1 MTRAG
6 WSQSRRGSD
15 LASTGYPKPHLPK
28 IRCTHGCNRRSILNP
43 NSTARASPLLLLG
56 AFALS
61 MLCVGFP
68 RLFSRPVGRSEAPIG
83 PLRSL
88 LVRLDGAGSGTRAAA
103 GRRWPR
109 GALEE
114 VGVSKQATSEEVDTA
129 KVFAMGL
136 RLRMTQ
142 KRFDAIR
149 PFKIIDTPSVCG

>member
-1 MTRAG
+1 MRITRAG
-6 WSQSRRGSD
+6 WSQGRRGSD
-15 LASTGYPKPHLPK
+15 LASTGDPKPHLPK
-28 IRCTHGCNRRSILNP
+28 IRYEHVRNRRSTP
-43 NSTARASPLLLLG
+43 NTTARASPLLLLG

-109 GALEE
+109 GALKE
-114 VGVSKQATSEEVDTA
+114 VGVSKQATSEEADTA

-136 RLRMTQ
+136 RFRMTQ